1 MKIGIK
7 RVFPHLKD
15 HRFFIM
21 KVQPYYKAPVFLVNS
36 ELASQKPILKRK
48 IGEK

>member
-7 RVFPHLKD
+7 RVFSHLKE

-21 KVQPYYKAPVFLVNS
+21 KVQSYYKAPVFLVNS
-36 ELASQKPILKRK
+36 ELVSQKSPLKR
-48 IGEK
+48 GEK